1 MSCSLQR
8 AYPYSCLSRVI
19 VLFFSSGSSLNA
31 ATIEGQL
38 GFFAKD
44 LNGAFVI
51 ASQKQEKE
59 LQGTEIPTD
68 GLQIMTAVGERDRG
82 EDYVISTSWIVTK
95 KGKVI
100 HRMKYNEKRKNYRGK
115 DGFRYKSII
124 RYTFPPNVGRRGFV
138 VWDYKDR
145 QKTFWYHVDGMP
157 VAERTTHVE
166 FLRPPAESDFSIM
179 DYVDVNPEE
188 EAHKFLKTEE
198 YEDTICHV
206 VESSPLEKHIPYGK
220 RVSWIDQNNLIPL
233 KIDYFDRSGMIWKSL
248 TITWQNKAG
257 LWFWKKAEVENVQN
271 DYRTFIIIEDLQV
284 NVGLHDREFTTVAL
298 ERKKF

>member
-1 MSCSLQR
+1 
-8 AYPYSCLSRVI
+8 
-19 VLFFSSGSSLNA
+19 
-31 ATIEGQL
+31 
-38 GFFAKD
+38 
-44 LNGAFVI
+44 
-51 ASQKQEKE
+51 
-59 LQGTEIPTD
+59 
-68 GLQIMTAVGERDRG
+68 MTAVGERDRG

-115 DGFRYKSII
+115 DGFRYKSVI
-124 RYTFPPNVGRRGFV
+124 RYTFPPNVGRRAFV

-179 DYVDVNPEE
+179 DYIDVNPDEE
-188 EAHKFLKTEE
+188 THKFLKSEE
-198 YEDTICHV
+198 YDETTCHV

-233 KIDYFDRSGMIWKSL
+233 KIDYFDRSGMPWKSL

-271 DYRTFIIIEDLQV
+271 DYKTFIIIEELQV